1 MTIPETDVGKLL
13 ALFKHQ
19 GMQIDRMMLLIKDM
33 QLLNEHDT
41 DMISRQ
47 TKMIA
52 DLSDEIAA
60 LTKRVEKLE
69 KVMKHADN
77 I

>member
-19 GMQIDRMMLLIKDM
+19 GTQIDRMMLLIKDM

-69 KVMKHADN
+69 KVIGN
-77 I
+77 VQS